1 MLRRLTPLLLIALS
15 ACVSRSAPEVYGN
28 LLTNI
33 RPDGT
38 KLFVF
43 TSGRGQQV
51 PGLGALPSP
60 SRRQLQRDRREY
72 MMSVL
77 EAGLE
82 QKLESTGFCRTG
94 YIPLGSYVE
103 RGIFEIRGECNESAT
118 KEDRVIFSQNSLSL
132 YH

>member
-15 ACVSRSAPEVYGN
+15 ACTSRSIPEVYGN

-38 KLFVF
+38 KLFMY
-43 TSGRGQQV
+43 TSGRGQRV
-51 PGLGALPSP
+51 PGLGGPAPR
-60 SRRQLQRDRREY
+60 SRQDFQRDRREY

-82 QKLESTGFCRTG
+82 QKLEATGFCRTG

-103 RGIFEIRGECNESAT
+103 RGIFEIRGECKESAS